1 MAIQRYN
8 HTIERI
14 LNGGLSM
21 SSMMAMLLNS
31 SATFVASHT
40 TVNQV
45 SNTGAYSVGGN
56 GWTASGMPFAGEAY
70 SIVDTND
77 AMYDMDNLS
86 VTASG
91 GSIGPASAVLLFIG
105 TTPLFF
111 QAFDTPQEAGNGT
124 PFLIN
129 INASGLFRIAG

>member
-8 HTIERI
+8 HTINQI
-14 LNGGLSM
+14 LGGGLTM
-21 SSMMAMLLNS
+21 TNLQAMLLDED
-31 SATFVASHT
+31 ATFVASHT

-56 GWTASGMPFAGEAY
+56 GWTAAGMSFAGEAY
-70 SIVDTND
+70 SIVDTDD
-77 AMYDMDNLS
+77 AMFDLDNLS

-105 TTPLFF
+105 TVPLFF

-129 INASGLFRIAG
+129 INANGLFRVVG